1 MHQLSEGEQD
11 AGDDDARDGDDDGE
25 DSKIVAANDASNGVG
40 ARGAGA
46 SVACA
51 DGNAI
56 GEA

>member
-1 MHQLSEGEQD
+1 MHQLSDGEQD
-11 AGDDDARDGDDDGE
+11 AGDDDAGDGDDDGE

-46 SVACA
+46 SVAHA

-56 GEA
+56 DEA